1 MPRDLQEERRRSEL
15 GTDVYLQG
23 LTPKTLESQKRAREL
38 LARTR
43 GQFFSGL
50 SGIDPRSIPEVS
62 KGLISESERTFSRQ
76 RFGANRQRINL
87 AYETAKRRA
96 EMAGLDLQ
104 EAEQYARQ
112 VALQKMRQGAEG
124 EELQA
129 NIASGRRKEELADL
143 YGQRGIDLQ
152 QQYLPQTNYQSA
164 LYNSLFGLVGTAG
177 TVGALRY
184 ANRPKIQSE
193 ISNLR
198 DPYYERITRPSLL
211 SFGRYPNG

>member
-87 AYETAKRRA
+87 VYETAKRRA

-104 EAEQYARQ
+104 EAEQYA
-112 VALQKMRQGAEG
+112 K
-124 EELQA
+124 LQA